1 MGDGV
6 NKSRFLSLFQKK
18 TTQGILVKNDP
29 TYERETDFRL
39 KYIDYNGA
47 QGEPSQPFWAS
58 ENKAYAD
65 LQTIKQL
72 FYSEDWVFA
81 TVDSIAQPISTL
93 PIYVYKTEMI
103 NNEQVKTKVN
113 APILDKIFNSP
124 NRFQTKSSFL
134 YCMAADYILTGNA
147 YAWKSEAGGL
157 YHIPSE
163 NVLYNF
169 GKDGLP
175 NGYLVMTDSEDGL
188 PTVRHSVPLQSMA
201 HSKRPNPSSAIYG
214 LSPFVPGR
222 RSVLFNRYSAEYL
235 NNFYLKG
242 ASPQFILELPEKTSA
257 SAITKLLA
265 SFEAAYVG
273 RRNQRRTLVLP
284 AGVKA
289 TPSET
294 KIADQQLKD
303 LIMMNRENILAVL
316 KVPKHVLG
324 IQTSGSLGS
333 EEHKSALKYF
343 WQTTVTD
350 TAISITQSLS
360 KAFFPNGEYT
370 LEFDFTNVP
379 ELQDDEMQKAILS
392 KELLNVMTVNEIRKK
407 IWKLEEVYGGD
418 SIGDRAAIVNQ
429 PQQFDAQEPVDS
441 TQVESQV
448 AQQAVTTPEQSLKV
462 AQVSSL
468 LEIVSQVAQGFLPRE
483 TGIQIIRIAFALS
496 PEDSQAVMGAVGLTF
511 KPEQVEPVTQEQKS
525 EPEIIHEFK
534 NLLTFDFN
542 DDHKKAIEKSSNE
555 TKKIE
560 KESYAQRF
568 SSATK
573 LITKQIELAI
583 DAVNPGQKADL
594 SKKEIEKRL
603 KKAFSEMETDY
614 VNEADKDLIGVS
626 ELGYDKQVALV
637 FDGEAR
643 DALIAVK
650 EKDAKGRR
658 KLLTDRNLF
667 SFQSATK
674 TNLDNIMYEVER
686 GIKENMSILDVSKNI
701 AQYMKDNLKWRAD
714 TIARTET
721 LTAMSVGQQSVLKQ
735 AKESGIK
742 KMKKVWVTAA
752 DERVRD
758 GHQEAMGQ
766 TVDSEEPF
774 IVSGEK
780 LMYPRAA
787 GGSAGNVI
795 NCRCDM
801 LMVPSDEIGD
811 YDQDIQDLQDQQQDA
826 FGE

>member
-6 NKSRFLSLFQKK
+6 NKSSFLSLFQKK
-18 TTQGILVKNDP
+18 TAQEILIHKEP
-29 TYERETDFRL
+29 TVEREPDFRL

-72 FYSEDWVFA
+72 FYSEDWVFS
-81 TVDSIAQPISTL
+81 TVDAIAQPISTL
-93 PIYVYKTEMI
+93 PLHVYKTEML

-113 APILDKIFNSP
+113 APIVDKLLNSP
-124 NRFQTKSSFL
+124 NRFQTKTHFL
-134 YCMAADYILTGNA
+134 YCLAADYILTGNA

-157 YHIPSE
+157 YHIPAE

-188 PTVRHSVPLQSMA
+188 PTVRHSVPLQSMS

-303 LIMMNRENILAVL
+303 LIIMNRENILAVL

-324 IQTSGSLGS
+324 LQTSGSLGS

-350 TAISITQSLS
+350 TAISIAQSLS
-360 KAFFPNGEYT
+360 KAFFPSGEYT
-370 LEFDFTNVP
+370 LEFDFANVP

-407 IWKLEEVYGGD
+407 VWKLDEVEGGD
-418 SIGDRAAIVNQ
+418 LIASLQ
-429 PQQFDAQEPVDS
+429 PKPAFSPSGLSEPV
-441 TQVESQV
+441 
-448 AQQAVTTPEQSLKV
+448 
-462 AQVSSL
+462 
-468 LEIVSQVAQGFLPRE
+468 I
-483 TGIQIIRIAFALS
+483 
-496 PEDSQAVMGAVGLTF
+496 
-511 KPEQVEPVTQEQKS
+511 EPVI
-525 EPEIIHEFK
+525 EPVVNEYK
-534 NLLTFDFN
+534 NLLTFQFN
-542 DDHKKAIEKSSNE
+542 DDHMKAIEKSSVE

-573 LITKQIELAI
+573 LITKQISLAI

-594 SKKEIEKRL
+594 NKKEI
-603 KKAFSEMETDY
+603 KKKLVDAFKEMETDY
-614 VNEADKDLIGVS
+614 VDEADKDLIATT
-626 ELGYDKQVALV
+626 ELGYDKQVSLV

-643 DALIAVK
+643 DALIAIK
-650 EKDAKGRR
+650 QKDAKGRR

-686 GIKENMSILDVSKNI
+686 GIKENLYISDVSKNI
-701 AQYMKDNLKWRAD
+701 AQYMKDNLKWRSD
-714 TIARTET
+714 MIARTET

-735 AKESGIK
+735 AKEAGIK

-758 GHQEAMGQ
+758 GHASAMGQ
-766 TVDSEEPF
+766 TVDSSEPF

-811 YDQDIQDLQDQQQDA
+811 YDQDIEDLKDQQQDA
-826 FGE
+826 IGD

>member
-1 MGDGV
+1 MADGG
-6 NKSRFLSLFQKK
+6 NKSSFLSLFRKTK
-18 TTQGILVKNDP
+18 TTSEVVIKNDP
-29 TYERETDFRL
+29 IIERDSDFRL
-39 KYIDYNGA
+39 KYIDYNGG

-72 FYSEDWVFA
+72 FYSEDWVFS
-81 TVDSIAQPISTL
+81 TVDAIAQPISTL
-93 PIYVYKTEMI
+93 NIHVYKTELV
-103 NNEQVKTKVN
+103 NGEQVKTKVDAPFVDKLLN
-113 APILDKIFNSP
+113 AP
-124 NRFQTKSSFL
+124 NRFQTKTHLL
-134 YCMAADYILTGNA
+134 YCLAADYILTGNA

-163 NVLYNF
+163 NVLYSF
-169 GKDGLP
+169 GIDGLP
-175 NGYLVMTDSEDGL
+175 NGYLVMTDSENGL
-188 PTVRHSVPLQSMA
+188 PVVRHSIPMPNMA
-201 HSKRPNPSSAIYG
+201 HAKRPNPSSAIHG

-242 ASPQFILELPEKTSA
+242 ASPQFILEMPEKA
-257 SAITKLLA
+257 NEKAITKLLA

-284 AGVKA
+284 SGVKA

-303 LIMMNRENILAVL
+303 LIIMNRENILAVL

-324 IQTSGSLGS
+324 LQTSGSLGS

-343 WQTTVTD
+343 WQTTISD
-350 TAISITQSLS
+350 TAISIAQSLS
-360 KAFFPNGEYT
+360 KTFFPGGEYT

-379 ELQDDEMQKAILS
+379 ELQDDEMQKALLS
-392 KELLNVMTVNEIRKK
+392 KELLNIMTTNEVRKK
-407 IWKLEEVYGGD
+407 IWKLDAIEGGD
-418 SIGDRAAIVNQ
+418 TIISLQ
-429 PQQFDAQEPVDS
+429 PKPAFGAP
-441 TQVESQV
+441 
-448 AQQAVTTPEQSLKV
+448 
-462 AQVSSL
+462 
-468 LEIVSQVAQGFLPRE
+468 FL
-483 TGIQIIRIAFALS
+483 
-496 PEDSQAVMGAVGLTF
+496 
-511 KPEQVEPVTQEQKS
+511 S
-525 EPEIIHEFK
+525 EPEIQNDPVLSSEKIEPKANEYK
-534 NLLTFDFN
+534 NLLSFQFN
-542 DDHKKAIEKSSNE
+542 DEHKKAIEKSSDE

-568 SSATK
+568 SAATK
-573 LITKQIELAI
+573 LITKQIELAL
-583 DAVNPGQKADL
+583 DAVNPGKKDTPN
-594 SKKEIEKRL
+594 KKEIKKRL
-603 KKAFSEMETDY
+603 QKAFNEMQSDY
-614 VNEADKDLIGVS
+614 VEEADKDLNTVTD
-626 ELGYDKQVALV
+626 LGYDKQVAMV

-658 KLLTDRNLF
+658 KLLTDRNIF
-667 SFQSATK
+667 SFESATK

-686 GIKENMSILDVSKNI
+686 GIKENLSINDVSKNI

-714 TIARTET
+714 VIARTET

-742 KMKKVWVTAA
+742 KMKKVWVSAA

-758 GHQEAMGQ
+758 GHADAMGQ
-766 TVDSEEPF
+766 TVNSDEPF
-774 IVSGEK
+774 TVSGEK

-801 LMVPSDEIGD
+801 LMIPADEIGD
-811 YDQDIQDLQDQQQDA
+811 YDQDIQDLEDQQNA
-826 FGE
+826 NLGG